1 MKSKILITT
10 FIAFLAL
17 SMAACSSLPATQ
29 TNTQTTVPSSP
40 TSAAPTNNTAAPA
53 QLASPSLESLQQAYE
68 NVYQTVLP
76 SVVSIEVTIPA
87 SSSSVTLQN
96 LPAPFNSPNGNI
108 PNDGITYALGSGF
121 VWDTMGDIVTN
132 NHLVDGASSITVIFS
147 DGTKKSA
154 KIVGQDVDSDLAAIK
169 VDSAPAQLTSIQVG
183 DSTQVKVGQIA
194 IAIGNPLGLENTMT
208 VGIVSALG
216 RSLPV
221 NSSTQAGDATYTIPD
236 VIQTDAPINH
246 GNSGGVLVDI
256 NSKLIG
262 VTTAIESSSGGGSI
276 GLGYVIPSIIV
287 QKVVPSL
294 ISKGSYQHPMLGL
307 TGTTMTDAI
316 AAAMNLNAGQHGAL
330 VIKTAA
336 GSPVEKAGI
345 LGGTKEVTI
354 DTNQIQVGGDIIV
367 KIDNTPVNNF
377 EDLTT
382 YLARYTDVG
391 QTVKLTVLRQGK
403 QMEFNVTL
411 AVRTANTSAST
422 AQIPQRSNTTGQAFL
437 GMQGMG
443 LTSEII
449 SAMKLPEGTQG
460 VLVEQVTT
468 GGPADQAGLL
478 GSFKPLTINGQQ
490 IMIGGDVITKVDA
503 LPITGMQQFVTV
515 INSYDVG
522 KTIKLEII
530 RDGKTQTL
538 DVTLGQRP
546 AQ

>member
-1 MKSKILITT
+1 
-10 FIAFLAL
+10 
-17 SMAACSSLPATQ
+17 
-29 TNTQTTVPSSP
+29 
-40 TSAAPTNNTAAPA
+40 
-53 QLASPSLESLQQAYE
+53 
-68 NVYQTVLP
+68 
-76 SVVSIEVTIPA
+76 
-87 SSSSVTLQN
+87 
-96 LPAPFNSPNGNI
+96 
-108 PNDGITYALGSGF
+108 
-121 VWDTMGDIVTN
+121 
-132 NHLVDGASSITVIFS
+132 
-147 DGTKKSA
+147 
-154 KIVGQDVDSDLAAIK
+154 
-169 VDSAPAQLTSIQVG
+169 
-183 DSTQVKVGQIA
+183 
-194 IAIGNPLGLENTMT
+194 
-208 VGIVSALG
+208 
-216 RSLPV
+216 
-221 NSSTQAGDATYTIPD
+221 
-236 VIQTDAPINH
+236 
-246 GNSGGVLVDI
+246 
-256 NSKLIG
+256 
-262 VTTAIESSSGGGSI
+262 
-276 GLGYVIPSIIV
+276 
-287 QKVVPSL
+287 
-294 ISKGSYQHPMLGL
+294 
-307 TGTTMTDAI
+307 MTDAI

-503 LPITGMQQFVTV
+503 LPITGMQQLVTV